1 MILVPG
7 MPGVAFG
14 TAAEGDLRQDEDR
27 RTVIATDL
35 GIPQAWAWLRQVHGR
50 TVHRATGPG
59 LLGDGDA
66 AFTTVPGLAVAVAT
80 ADCYPV
86 ALTAPG
92 AVGIAHAGWRG
103 AAAGVVT
110 ALRQAMAAAGHVP
123 EAAAIGPGIGRCCFE
138 VGPEVAERFP
148 GRTAT
153 TSWGTASVDL
163 PAALSAELD
172 GLEVW
177 VADLCTMSDEGFES
191 FRRDG
196 TTARQVAVAWL
207 PG

>member
-14 TAAEGDLRQDEDR
+14 TADEGDLRLDETSR
-27 RTVIATDL
+27 ARIAAEF

-50 TVHRATGPG
+50 TVLRATRPG

-66 AFTTVPGLAVAVAT
+66 AFTTGPGLAVSVAT

-86 ALTAPG
+86 VLTAPG

-103 AAAGVVT
+103 AATGVVT
-110 ALRQAMAAAGHVP
+110 ALRQAMTEAGHAP
-123 EAAAIGPGIGRCCFE
+123 AAAAIGPGIGPCCFE

-148 GRTAT
+148 GRSTT
-153 TSWGTASVDL
+153 TSWGTVSVDL
-163 PAALSAELD
+163 PAALTAELD
-172 GLEVW
+172 GLAVW
-177 VADLCTMSDEGFES
+177 VADRCTMSDAGFES

-207 PG
+207 PA